1 MIQGLKI
8 ALITLGVIVI
18 LLGLAFIVIPE
29 LLAST
34 FGFGEIPNY
43 APYVMAMLG
52 ISFIAPGVW
61 LIVAGRDPL
70 RHIAWVKFAILWSLL
85 GVVAGVYSIL
95 QGVVDFSQ
103 VGMVIIL
110 DAVFAVAFLV
120 LYPYRAARS
129 G

>member
-95 QGVVDFSQ
+95 QGAVDFSQ
-103 VGMVIIL
+103 VGIGIIQ
-110 DAVFAVAFLV
+110 DAVFATAFLV
-120 LYPYRAARS
+120 FYPYRAARGS
-129 G
+129 